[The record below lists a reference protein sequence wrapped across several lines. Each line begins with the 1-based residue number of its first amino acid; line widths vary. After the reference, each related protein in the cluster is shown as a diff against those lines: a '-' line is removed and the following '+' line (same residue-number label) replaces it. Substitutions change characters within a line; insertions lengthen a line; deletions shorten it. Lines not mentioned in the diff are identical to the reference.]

1 MEDGGISIVVDGGI
15 TELDP
20 AGDRLLVD
28 ISGFADE
35 WLHPLSRPKSRRV
48 NRKGRA
54 IAARD
59 SPLWH
64 ASISED
70 RPISGAR
77 VCPLCPRKRTNSRE
91 CSACPLSA
99 NTGNDKAYS
108 ITSSA
113 RPSSIGGTSRPI
125 AFAALRLITSS
136 NLVGCST
143 ANSPGLAPL
152 RILSTYTATRSND
165 ALRLGP

>member
-1 MEDGGISIVVDGGI
+1 VEDGGISTVVDGGI

-48 NRKGRA
+48 NRKVRA

-70 RPISGAR
+70 RPISGAYAR
-77 VCPLCPRKRTNSRE
+77 FAPESGQTAESVRHVRLVPIPEMTKLIQSPRRRGQAA
-91 CSACPLSA
+91 SA
-99 NTGNDKAYS
+99 
-108 ITSSA
+108 A
-113 RPSSIGGTSRPI
+113 RRGRSPSP
-125 AFAALRLITSS
+125 
-136 NLVGCST
+136 
-143 ANSPGLAPL
+143 P
-152 RILSTYTATRSND
+152 
-165 ALRLGP
+165 

>member
-1 MEDGGISIVVDGGI
+1 VEDGGISTVVDGGI

-48 NRKGRA
+48 NRKVRA

-70 RPISGAR
+70 RPISGAYVR
-77 VCPLCPRKRTNSRE
+77 FAPV
-91 CSACPLSA
+91 
-99 NTGNDKAYS
+99 
-108 ITSSA
+108 
-113 RPSSIGGTSRPI
+113 SSIGQCNTS
-125 AFAALRLITSS
+125 
-136 NLVGCST
+136 CSL
-143 ANSPGLAPL
+143 LAGVSKAKVF
-152 RILSTYTATRSND
+152 RGR
-165 ALRLGP
+165 